1 MARRKGNLDMN
12 NLPLSGYRVI
22 DFGWVWAGTLL
33 GSILGSYGAEVIK
46 MESRRRIDGLR
57 LGKVFKLGYE
67 LEKNP
72 YFHNLNR
79 NKLSARINMAHEEG
93 ARLIRELVKKSDI
106 VIENFTPGT
115 LKKRGLDYAN
125 LAEVKSDV
133 IMLSMSPMGQHG
145 PLSSLVTYAPVISA
159 LSGIDSMVGYPGEN
173 PIGFKHPFAD
183 VVASMSGLFSVLA
196 AIRHHIRT
204 GEGQYID
211 LSQGEAVMPFMG
223 EAFLA
228 NEMNN
233 HVMGPQGNMSSTMA
247 PHGVYPCVGD
257 DKWISIAVKT
267 EEEWSSFCGVLKD
280 PEWTKEVKFS
290 TSENRIANALELDK
304 RVAAYTNNH
313 DNYELAKQFQE
324 AGVAAA
330 PMLDNSEILEDP
342 NMKERNVFINGEHP
356 VVDETLSYNWP
367 WKIDGIDC
375 RMERAPLFGE
385 HSEYVFGEI
394 LGFSSDEIK
403 NLVEKEIIY

>member
-1 MARRKGNLDMN
+1 
-12 NLPLSGYRVI
+12 
-22 DFGWVWAGTLL
+22 
-33 GSILGSYGAEVIK
+33 
-46 MESRRRIDGLR
+46 
-57 LGKVFKLGYE
+57 
-67 LEKNP
+67 
-72 YFHNLNR
+72 
-79 NKLSARINMAHEEG
+79 
-93 ARLIRELVKKSDI
+93 
-106 VIENFTPGT
+106 
-115 LKKRGLDYAN
+115 
-125 LAEVKSDV
+125 
-133 IMLSMSPMGQHG
+133 
-145 PLSSLVTYAPVISA
+145 
-159 LSGIDSMVGYPGEN
+159 
-173 PIGFKHPFAD
+173 
-183 VVASMSGLFSVLA
+183 
-196 AIRHHIRT
+196 
-204 GEGQYID
+204 
-211 LSQGEAVMPFMG
+211 
-223 EAFLA
+223 
-228 NEMNN
+228 
-233 HVMGPQGNMSSTMA
+233 MSSTMA

-375 RMERAPLFGE
+375 RMGVTLRT
-385 HSEYVFGEI
+385 
-394 LGFSSDEIK
+394 
-403 NLVEKEIIY
+403 

>member
-1 MARRKGNLDMN
+1 MN
-12 NLPLSGYRVI
+12 NLPLSGYRVV

-57 LGKVFKLGYE
+57 LGKVFKLGDE

-72 YFHNLNR
+72 YFLNLNR
-79 NKLSARINMAHEEG
+79 NKLSTRINMAHEEG
-93 ARLIRELVKKSDI
+93 ARLIKELVKKSDI

-115 LKKRGLDYAN
+115 LKKRGLDYAS
-125 LAEVKSDV
+125 LAEVKPDI
-133 IMLSMSPMGQHG
+133 IMLSLSPMGQHG
-145 PLSSLVTYAPVISA
+145 PLANLVTYAPVISA

-173 PIGFKHPFAD
+173 PIGFKHAYAD

-196 AIRHHIRT
+196 AVRHHARA

-223 EAFLA
+223 EAFFA

-233 HVMGPQGNMSSTMA
+233 QVMGPLGNTSRTMA
-247 PHGVYPCVGD
+247 PHGIYPCIGD

-267 EEEWSSFCGVLKD
+267 GEEWSSFCGVLGD
-280 PEWTKEVKFS
+280 PDWTKEDMFR
-290 TSENRIANALELDK
+290 TSVQRIAHAVELNK
-304 RVAAYTNNH
+304 HVAAWTKNH
-313 DNYELAKQFQE
+313 ENYEITKLLQK

-330 PMLDNSEILEDP
+330 PMLDSSEILDDP
-342 NMKERNVFINGEHP
+342 NMKERKVFIDGEHP
-356 VVDETLSYNWP
+356 VVDNTVLYNWP
-367 WKIDGIDC
+367 WKMSGVDC
-375 RMERAPLFGE
+375 RMQSAPLFGE

-394 LGFSSDEIK
+394 LGFSREEIE
-403 NLVEKEIIY
+403 NLVEQEIIY